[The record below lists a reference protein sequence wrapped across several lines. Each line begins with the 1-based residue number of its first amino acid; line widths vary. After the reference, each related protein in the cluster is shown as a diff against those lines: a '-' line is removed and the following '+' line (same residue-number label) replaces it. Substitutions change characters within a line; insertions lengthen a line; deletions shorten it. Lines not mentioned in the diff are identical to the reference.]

1 MNEATI
7 YTAPDA
13 NITIT
18 DDTVE
23 HIIYNTHTIK
33 IDRNLLKEITPEL
46 LRQLAKVAEK
56 LELLPQKNL
65 VKKHRCG
72 NVKKHGALYY

>member
-1 MNEATI
+1 MDETTI

-18 DDTVE
+18 DNTVE
-23 HIIYNTHTIK
+23 HIICNTHTIK
-33 IDRNLLKEITPEL
+33 IDRNRLKEIAPEL

-56 LELLPQKNL
+56 LKLLPLKNL

>member
-33 IDRNLLKEITPEL
+33 IDRNRLKEITPEL

-56 LELLPQKNL
+56 LE
-65 VKKHRCG
+65 
-72 NVKKHGALYY
+72 

>member
-33 IDRNLLKEITPEL
+33 ID
-46 LRQLAKVAEK
+46 
-56 LELLPQKNL
+56 
-65 VKKHRCG
+65 
-72 NVKKHGALYY
+72 

>member
-33 IDRNLLKEITPEL
+33 IDRNRLKELTPEL
-46 LRQLAKVAEK
+46 RRQLAKGAEH
-56 LELLPQKNL
+56 LEVLTQKNL
-65 VKKHRCG
+65 VKTHRRG

>member
-33 IDRNLLKEITPEL
+33 IDRN
-46 LRQLAKVAEK
+46 RQLAKVAEK